1 MQEYHN
7 KTCVRFRPFVP
18 TDEHW
23 IDIKQDYSGC
33 WSSVGMKSQG
43 QVVNLGS
50 EKCRRHGNNVAIIR
64 IGLIKMTWYKQ
75 EDPLAIIVIFF

>member
-50 EKCRRHGNNVAIIR
+50 EKCRRHGNNVAN
-64 IGLIKMTWYKQ
+64 
-75 EDPLAIIVIFF
+75 IVIFFLTFFLSLSYVLT